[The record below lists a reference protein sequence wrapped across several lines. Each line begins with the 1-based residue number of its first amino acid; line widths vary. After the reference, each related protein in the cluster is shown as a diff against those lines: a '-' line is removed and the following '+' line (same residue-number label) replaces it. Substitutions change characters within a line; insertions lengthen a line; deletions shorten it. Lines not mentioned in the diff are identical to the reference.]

1 MKDCQCSTSGLLL
14 IVSEPCNQLFGGTE
28 ESTSRPSSFDSKGFF
43 DLPSE
48 QGNPLDP
55 SSQGLIPRYSGSIEG
70 RININE
76 PIDEY
81 NTQAEHY
88 QAGEHAFIPCFNLA
102 RSSCNADGACWFFGW
117 GHICPILDPSG
128 HPSQICRSN
137 RHIQSLGAFRHE
149 KSPIWDPKWSCG
161 SRPTISP
168 RGPDILAPPWGMQSA
183 DQGGEDSRLEGG
195 EPYRE
200 YMMDDDYGSIPVYEG
215 INPFGD
221 CLQDWVIETSRFFD
235 SAFIEVANTMSNY
248 LRFLGQRGNM

>member
-70 RININE
+70 RIDINE

-88 QAGEHAFIPCFNLA
+88 QAGEHAFIPYYDFQWAFQLFQP
-102 RSSCNADGACWFFGW
+102 RSL
-117 GHICPILDPSG
+117 IM
-128 HPSQICRSN
+128 QCRWSMLVL
-137 RHIQSLGAFRHE
+137 RLGSHL
-149 KSPIWDPKWSCG
+149 P
-161 SRPTISP
+161 
-168 RGPDILAPPWGMQSA
+168 
-183 DQGGEDSRLEGG
+183 
-195 EPYRE
+195 
-200 YMMDDDYGSIPVYEG
+200 
-215 INPFGD
+215 
-221 CLQDWVIETSRFFD
+221 
-235 SAFIEVANTMSNY
+235 NT
-248 LRFLGQRGNM
+248 